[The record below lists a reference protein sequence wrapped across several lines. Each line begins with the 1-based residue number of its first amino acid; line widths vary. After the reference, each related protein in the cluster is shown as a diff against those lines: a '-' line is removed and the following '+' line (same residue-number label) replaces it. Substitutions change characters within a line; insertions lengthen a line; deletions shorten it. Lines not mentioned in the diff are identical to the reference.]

1 MAIIVLSLC
10 CLKMKKKKYFLY
22 FKNSLAQSDYRHSWL
37 RRMSLSNAIAPSVW
51 LWLCLNVEGYRGK
64 WLLRLHLSLITPS
77 FFSRQPFTVRTF
89 CQCIIP
95 RPQSGSAI
103 SNGREPRS
111 CLGRVFN
118 IKLGSFVSKQLNCMS
133 QTQPLLELK
142 TRPRFCP
149 ASWSLSMP
157 QFVLRLRHC
166 TNIVI
171 PTLPQP
177 KPTTIHQPPVSLRK
191 SFLSLEMMGAVSY
204 GLEIGVAYPGSRW
217 SKTGERQFFLP
228 GKVTWVGA
236 PLIL

>member
-1 MAIIVLSLC
+1 M
-10 CLKMKKKKYFLY
+10 Y
-22 FKNSLAQSDYRHSWL
+22 FKKSLAQSDYRHSRL
-37 RRMSLSNAIAPSVW
+37 RRMSLSNAIAPSVC
-51 LWLCLNVEGYRGK
+51 LWLCLNVEGYNRGK
-64 WLLRLHLSLITPS
+64 WWLQLHLSLITPS
-77 FFSRQPFTVRTF
+77 FFSHQPFTVRTF

-103 SNGREPRS
+103 YNGREPRS

-118 IKLGSFVSKQLNCMS
+118 IKLGSFDSKQLICMS

-177 KPTTIHQPPVSLRK
+177 KPTTIHQPSVSLRNALLK
-191 SFLSLEMMGAVSY
+191 FPFTRNDGSCQLWTWNWSSLPWIKMVEDRGKTVLFTWQSY
-204 GLEIGVAYPGSRW
+204 LGRG
-217 SKTGERQFFLP
+217 TFD
-228 GKVTWVGA
+228 T
-236 PLIL
+236 LI